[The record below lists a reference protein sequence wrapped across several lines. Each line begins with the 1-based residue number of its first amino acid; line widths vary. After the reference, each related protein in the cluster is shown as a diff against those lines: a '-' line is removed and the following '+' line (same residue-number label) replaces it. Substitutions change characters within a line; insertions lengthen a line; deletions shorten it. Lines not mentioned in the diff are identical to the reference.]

1 MTAFALSD
9 RFWSLTL
16 AAWLLLMIVIG
27 GVSNPSAS
35 MVAVQAIVSL
45 VMLAAALWRLRQ
57 GFPGRLA
64 VAGTVLAVLCFVL
77 VALQLVPLPPAIWQN
92 LPGRAIVVET
102 AKLAGG
108 SVDSWRALS
117 LTPDLTK
124 LCFIALLPGFAT
136 FLAVMTL
143 DRRDAPVIGL
153 ALVFAAIAG
162 VMVGLLQRNAPVDSW
177 LHFYGYRAGPSR
189 VSGSFGNPNYFAAQL
204 FISIPFLAAL
214 AMTMQDRMR
223 MRGWLVFIFVA
234 VYAGIILAGLAV
246 VGSRGGVLL
255 AMASVLLSVALVYR
269 PRATGQQRKR
279 SVLPL
284 IIIGSLLIF
293 GQLGM
298 AGILQLASTDPLA
311 DFRTT
316 IYSVSLETMRSVFP
330 WGGGFG
336 SFVPLYQMFETPG
349 TMISNY
355 VNHAHNDWLEV
366 VIEGGLP
373 GAALLVMFLVLA
385 LAGVVT
391 VLQLAMDNSSNGYYR
406 AAAVALLLFMMHA
419 LIDFGLR
426 TPALGSIAAAS
437 FGMLLSAR
445 GRSRESES
453 PRRNAGP
460 ARPGPAEPVRPF
472 SRPARGFAPRPSQGS
487 DPS

>member
-1 MTAFALSD
+1 MTTFALSD
-9 RFWSLTL
+9 RFWSLTI

-35 MVAVQAIVSL
+35 MVVVQAIASL
-45 VMLAAALWRLRQ
+45 VMLAAAMWRLRQ
-57 GFPGRLA
+57 GYPGRLA
-64 VAGTVLAVLCFVL
+64 VAATLLAVLCFAL
-77 VALQLVPLPPAIWQN
+77 VALQLVPLPPSIWQN
-92 LPGRAIVVET
+92 LPGRAIVLET
-102 AKLAGG
+102 ARLAG
-108 SVDSWRALS
+108 SSLDSWRPLS
-117 LTPDLTK
+117 LTPDVTK
-124 LCFIALLPGFAT
+124 LCLIALLPAFST
-136 FLAVMTL
+136 FLAVLTL
-143 DRRDAPVIGL
+143 DRRDTPVIGL
-153 ALVFAAIAG
+153 ALVFAAVAG

-204 FISIPFLAAL
+204 FTSIPFLAAL
-214 AMTMQDRMR
+214 AMSMQDRMR

-234 VYAGIILAGLAV
+234 IYAGIILAGLAV

-255 AMASVLLSVALVYR
+255 AMVSVLLSVALVYR

-279 SVLPL
+279 SFLPL
-284 IIIGSLLIF
+284 VVIGSLLIF

-311 DFRTT
+311 DYRTT
-316 IYSVSLETMRSVFP
+316 IYRVSLETMASVFP

-355 VNHAHNDWLEV
+355 VNHAHNDWLEI

-373 GAALLVMFLVLA
+373 GGVLLVMFLALV

-419 LIDFGLR
+419 VIDFGLR
-426 TPALGSIAAAS
+426 TPALGAIAAAC

-445 GRSRESES
+445 GRSREIES
-453 PRRNAGP
+453 PRRNVEPPRAGP
-460 ARPGPAEPVRPF
+460 AQPIRPF
-472 SRPARGFAPRPSQGS
+472 SRPARGFAPRPAQGS
-487 DPS
+487 ESS